1 MSGEQPHILFIDSY
15 DSFTHN
21 LTALCRESLPG
32 SLIHVIKN
40 DQLTIQD
47 LIQHLKFFTAIV
59 VGPGPGS
66 PLNENDIG
74 VVKDIWHASDSHLL
88 PIFGVCLGLQ
98 SLAVEYGATLRRLKV
113 VKHGQI
119 SPIEH
124 TDSNLFQGVGNV
136 KAVRYHSLHVEVPE
150 GSDMDIL
157 AWADDGKHENGKVV
171 MAVKH
176 RSKPFW
182 AVQYHPESVRTS
194 GGGVDIMHNFWNMAR
209 YWNTSH
215 GRFPQRWD
223 PKLEQIFGAPWP
235 AFCAPSRSLKY
246 VLSPRQVITKVSVL
260 PQLTSNDVAE
270 IFGASKESRTF
281 VMLDSASSPGQYSII
296 ASLNPASIR
305 LEYRLGDN
313 FVTFIENEQKKHVLL
328 EDQDI
333 WSWTSSFMDQRRA
346 VGGRQDI
353 PFWGGLV
360 GYLSYELG
368 CSSLVGRQ
376 SDTRQNTPDLNL
388 VFVERSVVVDK
399 ETNSVYVQSI
409 APDDHLWVDDT
420 ASSLMSLSSFKVQS
434 DDYPKN
440 DTYSKAPRKPSK
452 VIIPDHQRYLSRI
465 RSAKEHLAAGNSYE
479 LCLTAQTQIIVPKS
493 RTSSSHDTSS
503 SWALFKKLQRK
514 NPAPHSGYLRLH
526 PTTVLSSSPERFLS
540 YSRPPHQVYQ
550 LRPIKGTL
558 RKTPSTTRQDAELA
572 LRGSTKEVAENL
584 MIVDLIRH
592 DLHGVVGENVEVK
605 KFCGIEEYETVWQ
618 MVSVV
623 QGKVPPT
630 TQIIA
635 PTENQFPPTMIAA
648 DTCDKGWDVLRQC
661 LPPGSMTGAPK
672 KRSVEIL
679 RDLEDGPRRIYSGV
693 LGYWDAGGGGDWA
706 VVIRTCF
713 KMDAGD
719 DKSDSNQNANE
730 VVANGDSTNGERLG
744 TDIWTVG
751 AGGAITALSDPEAEW
766 EEMLLKLRSVLSA
779 FDTDTFST

>member
-1 MSGEQPHILFIDSY
+1 LIK
-15 DSFTHN
+15 SFFS

-74 VVKDIWHASDSHLL
+74 VVKDVWHLGDTHLL

-98 SLAVEYGATLRRLKV
+98 SLGVEYGATLRRLKV

-119 SPIEH
+119 SSIEH
-124 TDSNLFQGVGNV
+124 TGSSLFEGVGSV
-136 KAVRYHSLHVEVPE
+136 KAVRYHSLHVEIPE
-150 GSDMDIL
+150 TSDLELL
-157 AWADDGKHENGKVV
+157 AWTDDGKHENGKVV
-171 MAVKH
+171 MALKH
-176 RSKPFW
+176 SSRPFW

-194 GGGVDIMHNFWNMAR
+194 GGGADIMHNFWSMANE
-209 YWNTSH
+209 WNSSH
-215 GRFPQRWD
+215 SRVL
-223 PKLEQIFGAPWP
+223 PKWSPELERIFGPPWP
-235 AFCAPSRSLKY
+235 ALCAPPAPLQFTTA
-246 VLSPRQVITKVSVL
+246 PREVITKVSVL
-260 PQLTSNDVAE
+260 PRLTSNDVAE
-270 IFGASKESRTF
+270 MFGASKESRAF
-281 VMLDSASSPGQYSII
+281 IMLDSASSPGQYSII
-296 ASLNPASIR
+296 ASLTPTSTRIEYYLGNSFVALIEDGR
-305 LEYRLGDN
+305 KRHVQLE
-313 FVTFIENEQKKHVLL
+313 K
-328 EDQDI
+328 QDI
-333 WSWTSSFMDQRRA
+333 WSWTASFMDQRRA
-346 VGGRQDI
+346 VGGRKDI

-360 GYLSYELG
+360 GYISYELG
-368 CSSLVGRQ
+368 CDTLVNRKSAASNG
-376 SDTRQNTPDLNL
+376 TPDLNL
-388 VFVERSVVVDK
+388 VLVERSVVVDK

-409 APDDHLWVDDT
+409 IPDDHQWVHET
-420 ASSLMSLSSFKVQS
+420 ASSLMSLSSFKTQL
-434 DDYPKN
+434 DGDLKDEPHPQGPKRYPK
-440 DTYSKAPRKPSK
+440 
-452 VIIPDHQRYLSRI
+452 VILPDHQRYLSRI
-465 RSAKEHLAAGNSYE
+465 LSAKEHLAAGNSYE
-479 LCLTAQTQIIVPKS
+479 LCLTAPTQIVVPKAR
-493 RTSSSHDTSS
+493 RTSNHDFSS
-503 SWALFKKLQRK
+503 SWELFKKLQRK

-540 YSRPPHQVYQ
+540 YSRPPHQTYQ

-558 RKTPSTTRQDAELA
+558 RKTSTTTRQDAELA

-623 QGKVPPT
+623 QGKTTPS
-630 TQIIA
+630 TQITVPEANRSHANNTVA
-635 PTENQFPPTMIAA
+635 P
-648 DTCDKGWDVLRQC
+648 DTCDKGWEVLRQC

-693 LGYWDAGGGGDWA
+693 LGYWDVGGGGDWA

-713 KMDAGD
+713 KLDTD
-719 DKSDSNQNANE
+719 DSDDSHVDEA
-730 VVANGDSTNGERLG
+730 VADGQSMNGDRLG
-744 TDIWTVG
+744 TEIWTVG

-779 FDTDTFST
+779 FDTGPLST